1 MHLLVGYTHANWIY
15 TDEIVK
21 NVTSYD
27 FTSSYPYVMCTH
39 KFPMTEFKKCNINK
53 KEQMVKS
60 FAYLLKVRFK
70 NIKCKFYNNFI
81 SQSKVEKIKN
91 GRYDNGRI
99 ISADEIEIIL
109 TDIDF
114 NFILQT
120 YTGTYEI
127 LESYYSKYEY
137 LPKELIEFILNKY
150 EIKTQYKD
158 VKEKEVEYAIEKAK
172 FNSIYGM
179 SVTNN
184 IRDDVIFDNDLG
196 WQEIAISNEK
206 ILEMLEKEKKNGFLS
221 FSWRMLGYLLG
232 ES

>member
-1 MHLLVGYTHANWIY
+1 MY
-15 TDEIVK
+15 
-21 NVTSYD
+21 
-27 FTSSYPYVMCTH
+27 
-39 KFPMTEFKKCNINK
+39 EFKKCNITK

-109 TDIDF
+109 TDVDF

-120 YTGTYEI
+120 YSGTYEI

-137 LPKELIEFILNKY
+137 LPKELIEFILTKY
-150 EIKTQYKD
+150 EMKTQYKN

-196 WQEIAISNEK
+196 WQEIPITNEK

-221 FSWRMLGYLLG
+221 FSWRMLGDLLG